1 MPTFTSSQSNV
12 LVNIW
17 PNMLLFNT
25 VLHLESDKAWVIM
38 LNTCLPS
45 CIHIMF
51 IFGLKHIIN
60 VCFMTPVCSL
70 HPWPTSGPSFTHL
83 VLLNLWSLVD
93 SHYGHRITVLDSDWL
108 TVWKYLGVTYSSKA
122 FRGKCMCVHT
132 VYVSVWDLQG
142 CHTPLSSFSS
152 GQENWLSS
160 LQEKA

>member
-1 MPTFTSSQSNV
+1 MRTIVFFCCFFCK
-12 LVNIW
+12 
-17 PNMLLFNT
+17 LLT

-70 HPWPTSGPSFTHL
+70 HPWATSGPSFTHL

-93 SHYGHRITVLDSDWL
+93 SHTDTESLFLTLIDWQCGNTVESLIALRLLEENVCVYILYMW
-108 TVWKYLGVTYSSKA
+108 VCEICKAVTLPSHLFPQVKRA
-122 FRGKCMCVHT
+122 
-132 VYVSVWDLQG
+132 G
-142 CHTPLSSFSS
+142 CHPS
-152 GQENWLSS
+152 
-160 LQEKA
+160 KRKRKM